1 MGIFD
6 DFVRNEKKKP
16 KLRIKKME
24 SWGGLYPK
32 GDPRWNLKGT
42 GGLDPKDTKYPM
54 SSMNSMP
61 IGLINKITRVP
72 LKKK

>member
-6 DFVRNEKKKP
+6 DFVRNEKSKP
-16 KLRIKKME
+16 NFRIKKME

-32 GDPRWNLKGT
+32 GDKRWKT
-42 GGLDPKDTKYPM
+42 GGLDP
-54 SSMNSMP
+54 MP

-72 LKKK
+72 IKKK

>member
-6 DFVRNEKKKP
+6 EFIINEKLKP

-42 GGLDPKDTKYPM
+42 GGLQP
-54 SSMNSMP
+54 MP

-72 LKKK
+72 IKKK

>member
-1 MGIFD
+1 
-6 DFVRNEKKKP
+6 
-16 KLRIKKME
+16 ME

-32 GDPRWNLKGT
+32 GDKRWNLKGT
-42 GGLDPKDTKYPM
+42 GGLDP
-54 SSMNSMP
+54 MP

>member
-32 GDPRWNLKGT
+32 GDPRWKLKGK
-42 GGLDPKDTKYPM
+42 GGLDPM
-54 SSMNSMP
+54 H
-61 IGLINKITRVP
+61 IRLINKITRVP
-72 LKKK
+72 KKKK